1 MILPRRVTI
10 IINRLRKYLTSVWMI
25 LKNDVQHVQQQEQ
38 FWIRGI
44 LDGGYSILDCGPQCL
59 NARNS
64 PRRQSRLQIIA
75 RDRSFPAEIT
85 QTRQQLWLGNLGWG
99 LGMGM
104 TGQALGIAL
113 VCNSCCWF
121 IIVRSHCRRK
131 GLSIARYKNI
141 NKSSSLIMITPGYG
155 CHYT

>member
-1 MILPRRVTI
+1 MIMLIGDREWV
-10 IINRLRKYLTSVWMI
+10 KVWVEGFGTWD
-25 LKNDVQHVQQQEQ
+25 L
-38 FWIRGI
+38 
-44 LDGGYSILDCGPQCL
+44 
-59 NARNS
+59 
-64 PRRQSRLQIIA
+64 
-75 RDRSFPAEIT
+75 
-85 QTRQQLWLGNLGWG
+85 G

-104 TGQALGIAL
+104 TGQALGTAL

-155 CHYT
+155 CYYT